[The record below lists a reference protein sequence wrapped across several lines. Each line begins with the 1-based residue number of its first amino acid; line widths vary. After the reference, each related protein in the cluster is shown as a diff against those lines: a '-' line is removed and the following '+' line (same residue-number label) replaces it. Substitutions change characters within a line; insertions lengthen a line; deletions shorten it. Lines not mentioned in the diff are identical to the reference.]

1 MGGGGGRGGGGA
13 RGQRG
18 LGARGYKTGLFTSPF
33 VTTSIEKIQ
42 VGDLYIA
49 PDEFVQIVEDMK
61 PAIDEAFAK
70 CPYGGPSYFERF
82 LAIALLYFKKMNC
95 EWVVLEVGCGGRYD
109 ATNVIAPPVI
119 SAITNIDYD
128 HTHILGKTLTKIARD
143 KSGIIKKGSKF
154 FTSESRPRLRAIM
167 EQICQEQGVSFTHVK
182 GGNKELVRAM
192 GFTAQD
198 IQLPAR
204 FEIVQKDPIVI
215 IDGAHNRAKIRYTAE
230 LLKKLTYNKLH
241 LVFALAAN
249 KERSIIDQI
258 PADFIYPT
266 RFQNPER
273 QAMNPVRDF
282 VSNGVNL
289 GGYTDSRQALDAA
302 LAAARSDDMVLITGS
317 IYLAGGL
324 PQRWYP
330 AGTILHFPPFLSSFS
345 PSLFHR

>member
-1 MGGGGGRGGGGA
+1 
-13 RGQRG
+13 
-18 LGARGYKTGLFTSPF
+18 
-33 VTTSIEKIQ
+33 
-42 VGDLYIA
+42 
-49 PDEFVQIVEDMK
+49 
-61 PAIDEAFAK
+61 
-70 CPYGGPSYFERF
+70 
-82 LAIALLYFKKMNC
+82 MNC

-317 IYLAGGL
+317 FYLAGEL
-324 PQRWYP
+324 RQRWYP
-330 AGTILHFPPFLSSFS
+330 EESILHL
-345 PSLFHR
+345 RR